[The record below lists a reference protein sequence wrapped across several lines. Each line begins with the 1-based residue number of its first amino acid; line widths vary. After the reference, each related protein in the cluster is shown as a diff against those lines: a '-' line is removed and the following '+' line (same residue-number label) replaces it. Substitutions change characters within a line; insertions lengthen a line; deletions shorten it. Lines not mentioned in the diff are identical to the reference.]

1 MKLRKNFVVVLFSCL
16 LVFLIFHVTALKT
29 QTSAQSIS
37 TLPSDGDAWTENDN
51 STVTWSYQSFQDK
64 LSWDT
69 NKVHDGSYSL
79 KVNHTGNHTK
89 LYFKLDLK
97 ENRDVSNYDFLT
109 FWYYREGK
117 AIDFLF
123 RTGDTVWS
131 GNMFALTLK
140 PTNETWTRFAVPL
153 WAFAEVNNPSWATIR
168 YLTWYHATNI
178 IGSADHTC
186 VWIDGL
192 HFTTW
197 EELSLES
204 SVDDTFMANFYGF
217 FNKYAHADY
226 SLNGKLYTGI
236 RDWLNTTTGDAI
248 GGNLQN
254 EALGQALYA
263 LGKAYETYPSQVV
276 LGEINLLGNWFSQF
290 PANNSYGAPPCQ
302 FNSVVG
308 FADTCSAPQ
317 AGWSLAGF
325 SMAYKVTQNATYREG
340 ADRLRRFICDYMWKG
355 LGSGTFYNSFTISTG
370 TASGTIGSMGIGA
383 MLTGLGTYYHYVS
396 QNATVRIVIQ
406 DIFDGDEGAGQVL
419 YGKFSDYGDAE
430 NVGYS
435 FTGWYECAQALNNA
449 TIWDWGKRIEEL
461 FFMYGM
467 NSNHT
472 VMSHSAYYNFGN
484 TTHWA
489 GSGKKPWGLITILP
503 VAVECNEN
511 RSISEFKACY
521 ENAIW
526 DSYIA
531 TEKTAIWGIYFRSGK
546 FETKNWSPEALFIW
560 SSLAKYYKHLSTSTD
575 PFVYTTKGTIGNLTV
590 TPDTMSFRITESGT
604 ATTEVYCQ
612 DRGEPTR
619 VSGAES
625 WSYDPS
631 SRIVSINTTSS
642 SSVRVFIDWGVL
654 VDETLTVNTSKN
666 GLPVFSNITLFD
678 ENMTEIMNVRNVS
691 SYQWLLPFGTYYVQA
706 AIFYNRYRYVSN
718 NIRIDLQ
725 NSAMVSID
733 FPFSNLKLSCTDI
746 NNDLLDN
753 CTVAFTRKYER
764 HARYTDDSGQ
774 TTLEAYYGN
783 WTIRAY
789 WIGVPV
795 GEISIEVSEPEVKV
809 GVRCNVGDFTI
820 VVADRY
826 GKSVRSNV
834 TLTNATYGLIF
845 SGFIDETME
854 NITFGQI
861 PLVNY
866 ELVVSGGYGTQV
878 YTVSTSETRQMRVEV
893 TWIEKTNLY
902 ILIGAAAVSITSS
915 IIVWALMK
923 RKKKMNV

>member
-1 MKLRKNFVVVLFSCL
+1 MKLRNDFVVILSSYL
-16 LVFLIFHVTALKT
+16 LILLIFHVKAFQT
-29 QTSAQSIS
+29 QTSAQSTS
-37 TLPSDGDAWTENDN
+37 MLPDDGDAWTENDN
-51 STVTWSYQSFQDK
+51 STITWSYQSYQDK
-64 LSWDT
+64 LGWDT
-69 NKVHDGSYSL
+69 NRVHDGSYSL

-97 ENRDVSNYDFLT
+97 ENKDVSEYDFLT

-123 RTGDTVWS
+123 RTGDAAWS
-131 GNMFALTLK
+131 GNMFASTLK

-153 WAFAEVNNPSWATIR
+153 WAFAEVDNPSWTTIR

-197 EELSLES
+197 EELSLENS
-204 SVDDTFMANFYGF
+204 IDDTFMTNFYGF
-217 FNKYAHADY
+217 FNKYAHVKY

-254 EALGQALYA
+254 EALGQTLYA

-276 LGEINLLGNWFSQF
+276 LDEINLLGNWFSQF
-290 PANNSYGAPPCQ
+290 PANNSYAAPPCQ
-302 FNSVVG
+302 YYNASG
-308 FADTCSAPQ
+308 FADICSAAQ
-317 AGWSLAGF
+317 TGWSLAGF
-325 SMAYKVTQNATYREG
+325 SLAYKVTSNATYRDG
-340 ADRLRRFICDYMWKG
+340 AERLRGFICDYMWKG

-370 TASGTIGSMGIGA
+370 TASGTTGSNGIGA
-383 MLTGLGTYYHYVS
+383 MITGLGTYYHYVS
-396 QNATVRIVIQ
+396 QNTTVKTVIH
-406 DIFDGDEGAGQVL
+406 DIFDGSEGAGQVL

-435 FTGWYECAQALNNA
+435 FIGWYECGQALSNA

-467 NSNHT
+467 NANHT
-472 VMSHSAYYNFGN
+472 VMSHNPYFSFGN

-526 DSYIA
+526 DSYVA
-531 TEKTAIWGIYFRSGK
+531 TEKTAIWGIRFGSGGY
-546 FETKNWSPEALFIW
+546 ETKNWSPEALFIW
-560 SSLAKYYKHLSTSTD
+560 SSLARYYKHLSTSTD
-575 PFVYTTKGTIGNLTV
+575 PFVYTTKGTIENLVV
-590 TPDTMSFRITESGT
+590 TSEAMSFKINESGT
-604 ATTEVYCQ
+604 VTAEVYCQ
-612 DRGEPTR
+612 DRGEPTG
-619 VSGAES
+619 VSGATS

-631 SRIVSINTTSS
+631 SKIVTVTASCSK
-642 SSVRVFIDWGVL
+642 SVRIIVGWGAFME
-654 VDETLTVNTSKN
+654 DILTVNTLKS

-678 ENMTEIMNVRNVS
+678 ENKTEIVSVINVS
-691 SYQWLLPFGTYYVQA
+691 SYQWRLPFGAYYVQA
-706 AIFYNRYRYVSN
+706 TISYGRYTYTSDK
-718 NIRIDLQ
+718 IRVDLE
-725 NSAMVSID
+725 NSVILSID
-733 FPFSNLKLSCTDI
+733 FPFSNLELSCVDI
-746 NNDLLDN
+746 NFDPLEN
-753 CTVAFTRKYER
+753 CTVTFTRKYEG
-764 HARYTDDSGQ
+764 HMHYTDDLGQ

-783 WTIRAY
+783 WTIRVY
-789 WIGVPV
+789 WMGFPV
-795 GEISIEVSEPEVKV
+795 GETSIEVSESEVKV
-809 GVRCNVGDFTI
+809 VIRCNVGDFTVA
-820 VVADRY
+820 VVDQY
-826 GKSVRSNV
+826 GKFVRSNV
-834 TLTNATYGLIF
+834 TLKNATYGLVF
-845 SGFIDETME
+845 SGFIDETKG

-866 ELVVSGGYGTQV
+866 DLEVKGDYGKRTCMVDSTQ
-878 YTVSTSETRQMRVEV
+878 TRVMRVEV
-893 TWIEKTNLY
+893 IRVTEVIYLY
-902 ILIGAAAVSITSS
+902 ILIGVLAFS
-915 IIVWALMK
+915 IISSVTAWTLLR
-923 RKKKMNV
+923 RKK